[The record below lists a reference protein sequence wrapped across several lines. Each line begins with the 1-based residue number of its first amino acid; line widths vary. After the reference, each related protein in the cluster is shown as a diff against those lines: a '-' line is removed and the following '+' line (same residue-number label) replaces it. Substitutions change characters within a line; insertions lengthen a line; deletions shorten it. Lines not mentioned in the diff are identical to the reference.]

1 MTSVNETAVLARRV
15 NEMLRR
21 YMKVQED
28 LFKPSLR
35 KILRIPG
42 IYRPINYAE
51 NLRALEELLRELAEV
66 KAAIRREEPD
76 AASPEGKFLGV
87 LRGYVSLM
95 TSAVEKLENICSR
108 LKERS
113 EGGTYGKDEYKNDM
127 AALRE
132 IQKKHLESGVALNE
146 MMKTLSRNDPPKET
160 QDDESK
166 S

>member
-15 NEMLRR
+15 NEMLRM

-51 NLRALEELLRELAEV
+51 NLHELEELLRELAEV

-95 TSAVEKLENICSR
+95 TSAVEKLEYICSR

-113 EGGTYGKDEYKNDM
+113 RGGAYGKDEYKSDM
-127 AALRE
+127 TSLRG

-146 MMKTLSRNDPPKET
+146 LMKTMTRREPFGENSDAST
-160 QDDESK
+160 SA
-166 S
+166 

>member
-1 MTSVNETAVLARRV
+1 MTSVNETAALARRV

-42 IYRPINYAE
+42 IYRPIDYAE
-51 NLRALEELLRELAEV
+51 NLHVLEELLRDLADI

-76 AASPEGKFLGV
+76 AASPEEKFLGV

-95 TSAVEKLENICSR
+95 TSAVEKLEYICSR

-113 EGGTYGKDEYKNDM
+113 GGGAYGKDEYKSDM
-127 AALRE
+127 ASLRE
-132 IQKKHLESGVALNE
+132 IQKKHLESGLVLNE
-146 MMKTLSRNDPPKET
+146 LMKTMT
-160 QDDESK
+160 QQKPFRENPDAST
-166 S
+166 SA

>member
-1 MTSVNETAVLARRV
+1 MTSVNETAALARRV

-42 IYRPINYAE
+42 IYRPIDYGE
-51 NLRALEELLRELAEV
+51 NLRALEELLGELAEV
-66 KAAIRREEPD
+66 KTDIRREEPD
-76 AASPEGKFLGV
+76 AASPEGKFLGA

-95 TSAVEKLENICSR
+95 TSAVEKLKNICSR

-113 EGGTYGKDEYKNDM
+113 EGGAYGKDDYRSDI
-127 AALRE
+127 ASLRE
-132 IQKKHLESGVALNE
+132 IQRKHLESGAALNE
-146 MMKTLSRNDPPKET
+146 LMKSYASGCVK
-160 QDDESK
+160 
-166 S
+166 

>member
-42 IYRPINYAE
+42 IYRPIDYAE
-51 NLRALEELLRELAEV
+51 NLRELEELLRELADV
-66 KAAIRREEPD
+66 KAAIRREEPCP
-76 AASPEGKFLGV
+76 ASPEGKFLGV

-95 TSAVEKLENICSR
+95 TSAVEKLEYICSR

-113 EGGTYGKDEYKNDM
+113 RGGGYGKDDYKSDM
-127 AALRE
+127 ASLRE

-146 MMKTLSRNDPPKET
+146 LVKTISRQEPLREDRDAP
-160 QDDESK
+160 SGV
-166 S
+166 

>member
-51 NLRALEELLRELAEV
+51 NLHVLEELLRDLADI

-76 AASPEGKFLGV
+76 PASPEGRFLRV

-95 TSAVEKLENICSR
+95 ASAVEKLEYICSR

-113 EGGTYGKDEYKNDM
+113 RGGAYRKDEYKSDM
-127 AALRE
+127 ASLRE
-132 IQKKHLESGVALNE
+132 VQKKHLEFGVALNE
-146 MMKTLSRNDPPKET
+146 LVKTIPRQEPLREDL
-160 QDDESK
+160 DAHAGV
-166 S
+166 